1 MASSQ
6 ITPDSKNSVSISGF
20 LRDAKAEMKKVIWPD
35 KRTLVSYTVIV
46 ITSSLFSA
54 LLIWAVDAILSVL
67 FRFVMGVQ

>member
-6 ITPDSKNSVSISGF
+6 ITPDSKSSVSISGF

>member
-6 ITPDSKNSVSISGF
+6 IIPDTKNSAGISGF
-20 LRDAKAEMKKVIWPD
+20 LRDAKAEMKKVIWPE